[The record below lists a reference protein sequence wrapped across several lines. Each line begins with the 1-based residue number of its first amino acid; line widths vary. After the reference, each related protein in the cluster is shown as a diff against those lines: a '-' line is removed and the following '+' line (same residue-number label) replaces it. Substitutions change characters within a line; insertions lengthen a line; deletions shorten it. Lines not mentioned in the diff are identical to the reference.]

1 MTTPVETLDQV
12 IDAEFAALPMYK
24 RRTVAQWRK
33 HVADFQAVAERIREG
48 QNEHDT
54 VQSIGCSCRVYRRIA
69 AAVAAESA
77 AAI

>member
-1 MTTPVETLDQV
+1 MTTPVETLDQI

-24 RRTVAQWRK
+24 RRTVAQRRK
-33 HVADFQAVAERIREG
+33 FVANLQAIAERIREG
-48 QNEHDT
+48 QNEYDT
-54 VQSIGCSCRVYRRIA
+54 VQSIGCSWRVYRRIA